1 MKTLKINIAAG
12 LILAMMIVASSLQA
26 ENESF
31 FEKVR
36 GNAEDAVY
44 TIFIDPAG
52 FEIGDEVAVFDG
64 NTLVGST
71 VIVSDKAFE
80 NFIPVF
86 ATLNEGRGYQ
96 AGNAISIRIWLSQE
110 NREVN
115 DVPFTFVAI
124 TPEAHTSP
132 SFPAEDAAYSLAA
145 LKSLDKAGSQA
156 MLRMYPNPAN
166 HVVTLLSDVNIS
178 KVEVFSSM
186 GQLVMAYEHNEE
198 QMQLD
203 ISALRQGVYVVR
215 TTVEGEFITQRLVVR

>member
-1 MKTLKINIAAG
+1 MLG
-12 LILAMMIVASSLQA
+12 LIIGLNLQA
-26 ENESF
+26 ANDGHF
-31 FEKVR
+31 DKVR
-36 GNAEDAVY
+36 GNAEDPVY
-44 TIFIDPAG
+44 TIFIDAAQLQP
-52 FEIGDEVAVFDG
+52 GDEVAVYDG
-64 NTLVGST
+64 STLVGST
-71 VIVSDKAFE
+71 VIVSDNAFE

-96 AGNAISIRIWLSQE
+96 AGNAISMRIWLSQE
-110 NREVN
+110 NREVE

-145 LKSLDKAGSQA
+145 LKSLDKAGPQA

-166 HVVTLLSDVNIS
+166 HVVTLLSDVIIS

>member
-1 MKTLKINIAAG
+1 MKTIIPTLS
-12 LILAMMIVASSLQA
+12 LILCLFAGFSLQA
-26 ENESF
+26 ANDGHF
-31 FEKVR
+31 DKVR

-44 TIFIDPAG
+44 TIFVDAAQLQP
-52 FEIGDEVAVFDG
+52 GDEVAVFDG

-71 VIVSDKAFE
+71 VIVSDNAFE

-86 ATLNEGRGYQ
+86 ATLNQGRGYQ
-96 AGNAISIRIWLSQE
+96 AGNAISMRIWLSQE

-145 LKSLDKAGSQA
+145 LKSLDKAGPQA
-156 MLRMYPNPAN
+156 TLRMYPNPAN